1 MFSHIVIFWTDPNIQ
16 DAPEKL
22 LAGINQYLKPI
33 PGSIFFHAGRMVS
46 SPRAVVEQS
55 YQIALNIVF
64 QTKEEEDAYQTH
76 PLHLEFLEKA
86 FKPLCKKVV
95 VYDFA

>member
-1 MFSHIVIFWTDPNIQ
+1 MFSHIVIFWTDSNIEE
-16 DAPEKL
+16 APAKL

-33 PGSIFFHAGRMVS
+33 PGSIFFHAGLMVS
-46 SPRAVVEQS
+46 SPRSLVEQS

-64 QTKEEEDAYQTH
+64 QTKEEQDAYQTH